1 MPRRRRN
8 ASEGGVSLDSLMD
21 AMTNVVAVLI
31 LVLILVQAD
40 VSQTVQR
47 FIDDL
52 KPATPEEV
60 EEARQSLA
68 SLQEKRE
75 DRLKILESEAPDP
88 EELEEEKRELGLLE
102 KEVGENKRLLA
113 DREEVVKLEKKL
125 RQDRD
130 VEKKKADKLQE
141 QIAELE
147 AMLDAT
153 PVKVTK
159 PDVVT
164 IPASRPIPE
173 GAKVYYAYVFNGRVH
188 LIDPF
193 TPLDLFEKE
202 FRRRKKD
209 WEVQRIKRPGADV
222 YRYSAGRIV
231 DYFKDYDWKNGRGQ
245 KVELIS
251 RPHWGALRI
260 RITPNASTGGTTTE
274 GLADRRSGFHQAVK
288 ALARVRNAVLMF
300 RVHPNSFDT
309 YLAARPLADIVNLP
323 SGWEVSGGQYY
334 EYVIPDLSIKPTAP
348 PPEPPPGGPP
358 KGPQPPTLKPSL
370 D

>member
-1 MPRRRRN
+1 MARRRRN
-8 ASEGGVSLDSLMD
+8 GSEGGVSLDSLMD

-31 LVLILVQAD
+31 LVLVLVQAD

-60 EEARQSLA
+60 EQARQRVVSLKDKRQNRLEILEA
-68 SLQEKRE
+68 AAPDPRAIEQEKRE
-75 DRLKILESEAPDP
+75 LA
-88 EELEEEKRELGLLE
+88 LLE
-102 KEVGENKRLLA
+102 KEVGDNRKLLA
-113 DREEVVKLEKKL
+113 DRQQVVKLEQKL
-125 RQDRD
+125 RQDRNA
-130 VEKKKADKLQE
+130 EKQKTDKLQE
-141 QIAELE
+141 QIAKLE

-153 PVKVTK
+153 PVKVSK

-173 GAKVYYAYVFNGRVH
+173 GAKIYYAYVFDGRVH

-193 TPLDLFEKE
+193 TPLDLFERE
-202 FRRRKKD
+202 FRMEKND

-222 YRYSAGRIV
+222 YRYSAGRIMNH
-231 DYFKDYDWKNGRGQ
+231 FKGFDWGNRRGQ
-245 KVELIS
+245 KVELVS
-251 RPHWGALRI
+251 QPHWGHLRI
-260 RITPNASTGGTTTE
+260 RITPNASSGGTTTE
-274 GLADRRSGFHQAVK
+274 ELADRNSPFHQAVK
-288 ALARVRNAVLMF
+288 SLARVRNAVLMF

-323 SGWEVSGGQYY
+323 AGWEAWWGKTY
-334 EYVIPDLSIKPTAP
+334 EFVIPDLSIKPTAK
-348 PPEPPPGGPP
+348 PPEPAGGPP
-358 KGPQPPTLKPSL
+358 KGPQPPKLDPTL